1 LRGRFRYT
9 DREGNGSPRHR
20 GETELRGTGIQH
32 AGPPAREAEADV
44 LPNFCGDETLLR
56 VLIFAILFALVVWLL
71 RSPGSEPLISTGL
84 ILLFVTWVAMSTV
97 GLLCLIQR
105 WLRRQRIAWQV
116 TLPPV
121 AAVLNTALVHLG
133 AEHFALADPAQRLPI
148 IGVAILMSLIAMHYL
163 YLIAAWKEETQ
174 HVAHAREQA
183 LRARVRPHFLFNSM
197 NTIAGLCRSDP
208 AKAEQVT
215 LDLADLFRAAFSTG
229 ATHSLATELELA
241 RAYLAIEQTRFGE
254 RLQLE
259 WETSETDD
267 AQLEVPTLVLQ
278 PLIENAVQH
287 GIAPARGG
295 GRIWVRSRHQDGSI
309 VIEIGNTLGDQDG
322 NGTHTAGDEARA
334 RLRHAFGERATV
346 RTTRSDQAFEVRIT
360 LPHQR
365 QTDRS
370 SR

>member
-1 LRGRFRYT
+1 
-9 DREGNGSPRHR
+9 
-20 GETELRGTGIQH
+20 LRGTGNQQ
-32 AGPPAREAEADV
+32 AVPPARDADADV

-71 RSPGSEPLISTGL
+71 RSPGPEPLIETGL
-84 ILLFVTWVAMSTV
+84 ILLFVTWVAMSTT

-116 TLPPV
+116 ILPPL
-121 AAVLNTALVHLG
+121 AAVLNTTLVHLG
-133 AEHFALADPAQRLPI
+133 AEHFALADPAHRLPI

-215 LDLADLFRAAFSTG
+215 LDLADLFRAAFTTG
-229 ATHSLATELELA
+229 PMHPLAAELELA

-254 RLQLE
+254 RLQVE
-259 WETSETDD
+259 WDTGAAEAWTSRCLRWCCSRWWRT
-267 AQLEVPTLVLQ
+267 
-278 PLIENAVQH
+278 
-287 GIAPARGG
+287 
-295 GRIWVRSRHQDGSI
+295 RSSMG
-309 VIEIGNTLGDQDG
+309 L
-322 NGTHTAGDEARA
+322 
-334 RLRHAFGERATV
+334 RLRGLAGGCGCARVPRA
-346 RTTRSDQAFEVRIT
+346 
-360 LPHQR
+360 PPWW
-365 QTDRS
+365 
-370 SR
+370 

>member
-1 LRGRFRYT
+1 
-9 DREGNGSPRHR
+9 
-20 GETELRGTGIQH
+20 LRGTGKQQEV
-32 AGPPAREAEADV
+32 PPARDADADV

-84 ILLFVTWVAMSTV
+84 ILLFVTWVAISSMM
-97 GLLCLIQR
+97 LLCVLQR
-105 WLRRQRIAWQV
+105 WLRRLGMLWGVVI
-116 TLPPV
+116 PPLV
-121 AAVLNTALVHLG
+121 AVLNTALVHLAAG
-133 AEHFALADPAQRLPI
+133 YFGLADPSHRPSV

-215 LDLADLFRAAFSTG
+215 LDLADLFRAAFTTG
-229 ATHSLATELELA
+229 PMHPLAAELELA

-259 WETSETDD
+259 WDTSETDD

-278 PLIENAVQH
+278 PLIENAIQH

-295 GRIWVRSRHQDGSI
+295 GRIWVRSRHQEGSI
-309 VIEIGNTLGDQDG
+309 VIEIGNTLGDKDG

-334 RLRHAFGERATV
+334 RLRHAFGERASV
-346 RTTRSDQAFEVRIT
+346 RKTRSDQGFVVQIT

-365 QTDRS
+365 QTDRNS
-370 SR
+370 G